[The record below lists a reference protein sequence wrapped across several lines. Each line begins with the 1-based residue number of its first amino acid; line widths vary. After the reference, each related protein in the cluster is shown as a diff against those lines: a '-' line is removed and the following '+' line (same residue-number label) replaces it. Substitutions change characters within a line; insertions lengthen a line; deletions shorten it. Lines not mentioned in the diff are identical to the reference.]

1 MSDVENVPV
10 AVLRLSAEDRAA
22 VAAALIQSLDET
34 EQAPEGVEAAWA
46 QEIQQRLAD
55 VDAGVV
61 TPVPWP
67 EARRRILA
75 TANGRHEA
83 P

>member
-1 MSDVENVPV
+1 MSDVEDVLV
-10 AVLRLSAEDRAA
+10 AALRLSAEDRAA
-22 VAAALIQSLDET
+22 VAAALIQSLET
-34 EQAPEGVEAAWA
+34 EQATEGVEAAWA
-46 QEIQQRLAD
+46 EEIQQRLAD
-55 VDAGVV
+55 VNAGVV

-75 TANGRHEA
+75 AANGPREA

>member
-1 MSDVENVPV
+1 MSDVEDVLV
-10 AVLRLSAEDRAA
+10 AALRLSAEDRAA
-22 VAAALIQSLDET
+22 VAAALIQSLDEPEQTT
-34 EQAPEGVEAAWA
+34 EEVEAAWA
-46 QEIQQRLAD
+46 EELQQRLAD

-75 TANGRHEA
+75 AASGRREA
-83 P
+83 R

>member
-1 MSDVENVPV
+1 MSDVENVLVV
-10 AVLRLSAEDRAA
+10 ALRLSAEDRAA
-22 VAAALIQSLDET
+22 VAAALIQSLDEPEQTT
-34 EQAPEGVEAAWA
+34 EEVEAAWA
-46 QEIQQRLAD
+46 EEIQQRLAD

-75 TANGRHEA
+75 AANGRREA
-83 P
+83 R

>member
-1 MSDVENVPV
+1 MSDVENVLV
-10 AVLRLSAEDRAA
+10 AALRLSAEDRAA

-34 EQAPEGVEAAWA
+34 EQTTEGVEAAWA
-46 QEIQQRLAD
+46 EEIQQRLAD

-75 TANGRHEA
+75 AANGRREA

>member
-1 MSDVENVPV
+1 MSDVENVLV
-10 AVLRLSAEDRAA
+10 AALRLSAEDRAA
-22 VAAALIQSLDET
+22 VAAALIQSLDEPEQTT
-34 EQAPEGVEAAWA
+34 EEVEAAWA
-46 QEIQQRLAD
+46 EEIQQRLAD

-75 TANGRHEA
+75 AANGRREA
-83 P
+83 R

>member
-1 MSDVENVPV
+1 MSDVEDVLVV
-10 AVLRLSAEDRAA
+10 ALRLSAEDRAA
-22 VAAALIQSLDET
+22 VAAALIQSLDEPEQTT
-34 EQAPEGVEAAWA
+34 EEVEAAWA
-46 QEIQQRLAD
+46 EEVQQRLVD

-75 TANGRHEA
+75 AASGRREA
-83 P
+83 R

>member
-1 MSDVENVPV
+1 MSDAENVLV
-10 AVLRLSAEDRAA
+10 AALRLSAKERAA
-22 VAAALIQSLDET
+22 VAAALIQSLDEP
-34 EQAPEGVEAAWA
+34 EQTTDDVEAAWDE
-46 QEIQQRLAD
+46 EIQQHLAD

-67 EARRRILA
+67 EARRRILVA
-75 TANGRHEA
+75 AKGRREA